1 MTVHLSSLMRLPRV
15 LRSLRMRLTLSYI
28 LFFAAV
34 LGGAGMMFQR
44 ALDSMLQQQ
53 TKLLLEQEWRDV
65 LLYLHQDA
73 TPPQWLPH
81 TEMPGESDVVARIRE
96 YIRIESIDGQVWE
109 LSPKFNQLVDYSFI
123 DHDEALASPRP
134 ILKLKHG
141 PRGETYMVL
150 MGRAYDEGRVFYLA
164 IGVPVRGLLAILEG
178 FVHTY
183 FLAVPAVLSMM
194 ALFGWWAAR
203 RALTPVKELAAA
215 ASEVSG
221 GHLDVRLKEHG
232 TGDELD
238 ALIRTF
244 NSMMERLARNFEQI
258 SQFSV
263 NASHELRTPITAAR
277 GHLEVA
283 LLSANSIDDY
293 RDAVAEAVR
302 DLEQLSNLVNQLLLL
317 AQAESGQLVLHTKP
331 CNLVS
336 LVENVLSDHHHAAT
350 LKGLTLDAEMP
361 EQPCFAHVDRQ
372 QFERMLSNLVSN
384 AVRYTPPGG
393 AVKVALAFG
402 GGAPGDIRL
411 SVSDTGPGIAPE
423 HQPHIFDHLYKVRS
437 AQAAGG
443 SGLGLG
449 LSFALWT
456 ARAHGGYI
464 DLKSA
469 LGHGSTFTVILP
481 ARLLVMERAQSIGA
495 SAQPL
500 PVEDAAEDRPKTHA
514 R

>member
-1 MTVHLSSLMRLPRV
+1 MTVHISSLLRLPAV

-28 LFFAAV
+28 VFFSVV
-34 LGGAGMMFQR
+34 LGCAGILFQR

-53 TKLLLEQEWRDV
+53 SKSMLEQEWRDV

-73 TPPQWLPH
+73 IPPRWLPH
-81 TEMPGESDVVARIRE
+81 TEMPGEADIVARIRE
-96 YIRIESIDGQVWE
+96 YIRIESMDGRVWE

-134 ILKLKHG
+134 ILAVKHG

-150 MGRAYDEGRVFYLA
+150 MGRAYDEGTEFYLA
-164 IGVPVRGLLAILEG
+164 IGVPVRRSLAILEG

-183 FLAVPAVLSMM
+183 FLAVPVVLLLIG
-194 ALFGWWAAR
+194 LFGWWVAR
-203 RALTPVKELAAA
+203 RALMPVQELAAA
-215 ASEVSG
+215 ASAVSV
-221 GHLDVRLKEHG
+221 GHLDVRLPEHG

-244 NSMMERLARNFEQI
+244 NNMMERLGRSFEQI

-277 GHLEVA
+277 GQLEVA
-283 LLSANSIDDY
+283 LLSATTPQEF
-293 RDAVAEAVR
+293 RDAIGGAVQ
-302 DLEQLSNLVNQLLLL
+302 DLEQLSNLVNELLLL
-317 AQAESGQLVLHTKP
+317 AQAESGQLLLHRKP
-331 CNLVS
+331 CNLAA
-336 LVENVLSDHHHAAT
+336 LVENVLSEHHQAT
-350 LKGLTLDAEMP
+350 MLKDLRLDTEMP
-361 EQPCFAHVDRQ
+361 EKPCFAQVDRQ

-384 AVRYTPPGG
+384 AVRYTPRGG
-393 AVKVALAFG
+393 AVRIALAYG

-423 HQPHIFDHLYKVRS
+423 RQPHIFDHLYKIRGV
-437 AQAAGG
+437 QAAGG

-456 ARAHGGYI
+456 ARSHGGRI
-464 DLKSA
+464 DLKSE
-469 LGHGSTFTVILP
+469 LGHGSTFTVVLP
-481 ARLLVMERAQSIGA
+481 ASLLVEPPGHGNMPSTE
-495 SAQPL
+495 PL
-500 PVEDAAEDRPKTHA
+500 AVGDTESKWPLA
-514 R
+514 

>member
-1 MTVHLSSLMRLPRV
+1 MTVHLSSLLRLPAV
-15 LRSLRMRLTLSYI
+15 FRSLRMRLTLSYI

-34 LGGAGMMFQR
+34 LGSVGVLFQR

-53 TKLLLEQEWRDV
+53 SELALKQEWGDV
-65 LLYLHQDA
+65 LAYLSQST
-73 TPPQWLPH
+73 TPPNWLPH
-81 TEMPGESDVVARIRE
+81 TGTPGEGDVVRRIRQC
-96 YIRIESIDGQVWE
+96 IRIESIDGQVWE
-109 LSPKFNQLVDYSFI
+109 LSPRFNQLADYNFI
-123 DHDEALASPRP
+123 DHDEAMASSRP
-134 ILKLKHG
+134 ILKVKHG
-141 PRGETYMVL
+141 PKGETYMGL
-150 MGRAYDEGRVFYLA
+150 MGRAYDEGKEFYLA
-164 IGVPVRGLLAILEG
+164 IGVPVRGLLAILQG

-183 FLAVPAVLSMM
+183 FLAVPAVLLILG
-194 ALFGWWAAR
+194 LFGWWVAR
-203 RALTPVKELAAA
+203 RALIPVKELAAA
-215 ASEVSG
+215 AGAVSG
-221 GHLDVRLKEHG
+221 GHLDVRLPEHG

-244 NSMMERLARNFEQI
+244 NSMMGRLSQSFDQI

-283 LLSANSIDDY
+283 LLSASTTEDY
-293 RDAVAEAVR
+293 RAAVAEAVQ
-302 DLEQLSNLVNQLLLL
+302 DLEQLSNLVNELLLL

-336 LVENVLSDHHHAAT
+336 LVENVLSDHHRAARM
-350 LKGLTLDAEMP
+350 KDLTLDAEMP
-361 EQPCFAHVDRQ
+361 EKRCFAHVDRQ

-393 AVKVALAFG
+393 AVCVALAFG
-402 GGAPGDIRL
+402 GGAPGDIRI

-423 HQPHIFDHLYKVRS
+423 HQPHIFDHLYKIRGVQS
-437 AQAAGG
+437 GGG

-456 ARAHGGYI
+456 ARAHGGRI

-469 LGHGSTFTVILP
+469 PGQGSTFTVVLP
-481 ARLLVMERAQSIGA
+481 ARLLVAETDRNGGPSP
-495 SAQPL
+495 QPL
-500 PVEDAAEDRPKTHA
+500 PAGDTGQPWPER
-514 R
+514 